1 MKDDDEYTKLNITFG
16 NSPLDFM
23 NHGYAPSLNIIDDE
37 DYIFKNQIS
46 LYLQMF
52 DNIDMKNKNILE
64 IGCGRGGGISA
75 IQKYL
80 NPKELYACDLNY
92 MNIEYCINNQNK
104 DIKFKQCN
112 AHSLDYPDNFFDVV
126 INIESSHSYQ
136 EPDLFFKEVV
146 RVLKHDGIFLYADTG
161 NVIQEFMQYFKYFK
175 KIIREDITKNIE
187 QSCREDYDKFDKM
200 ITNKDLKKVY
210 MDIAKSKA
218 IRYSLV
224 DDDYIKYIGY
234 KER

>member
-92 MNIEYCINNQNK
+92 MNIEYCIN
-104 DIKFKQCN
+104 C
-112 AHSLDYPDNFFDVV
+112 
-126 INIESSHSYQ
+126 
-136 EPDLFFKEVV
+136 
-146 RVLKHDGIFLYADTG
+146 
-161 NVIQEFMQYFKYFK
+161 
-175 KIIREDITKNIE
+175 
-187 QSCREDYDKFDKM
+187 
-200 ITNKDLKKVY
+200 
-210 MDIAKSKA
+210 
-218 IRYSLV
+218 
-224 DDDYIKYIGY
+224 
-234 KER
+234 